1 MLDAYQSEVDASNA
15 DVDPSEPRSG
25 GSSAYGSSSTPKTS
39 HTGTIAILSSAGVG
53 IVAGTLLIIRR
64 KKGHSNGQ

>member
-15 DVDPSEPRSG
+15 DVDPSESRSG
-25 GSSAYGSSSTPKTS
+25 GSLANISSSIPKAS
-39 HTGTIAILSSAGVG
+39 TIAILSSTEVG

-64 KKGHSNGQ
+64 KKGLSNGQ